1 MFSGS
6 SVSKKGWAYV
16 CAYFTDIPGS
26 VGCTRSDPEL
36 IKNRGGGGGG
46 VPILPFSLTLFCN

>member
-6 SVSKKGWAYV
+6 SISKKGWAYV
-16 CAYFTDIPGS
+16 CACLTDIPGS

-36 IKNRGGGGGG
+36 IKNRGGGVGSQ
-46 VPILPFSLTLFCN
+46 FSHSH